1 MVLIAQFVTSLEPG
15 RAKWM
20 LICYEKFTIQNEV
33 KMRKYSNRTRT
44 RAMGMS
50 CIKDTEGCD
59 DQYELYYLVGTTGC
73 AGIENFRDSMGV
85 VTIHAM
91 GGYTMDLTVS
101 PHDIEVP
108 LEKHAEYDGKGGTRW
123 DGWAGPGVSFVVR
136 GDGELCVLANTFE
149 KIARELKRQLRTRT
163 APENSSYLEFH
174 HIIKKRPKIETKPKP
189 IERPPVDP
197 VSPDEN
203 EPEELDET
211 QWEIIKKVETAHAL
225 SFCKLA
231 NQNEV
236 ENGQLDRN
244 VCDGECQ
251 HAERIPTATEGEPG
265 A

>member
-1 MVLIAQFVTSLEPG
+1 
-15 RAKWM
+15 
-20 LICYEKFTIQNEV
+20 
-33 KMRKYSNRTRT
+33 MRRYRNRIHT

-50 CIKDTEGCD
+50 CIKDSEGFG

-73 AGIENFRDSMGV
+73 AGVENFRDSKGV

-91 GGYTMDLTVS
+91 GGYMMDIVVS
-101 PHDIEVP
+101 PPDIEVP
-108 LEKHAEYDGKGGTRW
+108 LEKHAEYDGKGGTRCS
-123 DGWAGPGVSFVVR
+123 GWAGPGVSFIVH
-136 GDGELCVLANTFE
+136 GDGDLCVLANTFE

-163 APENSSYLEFH
+163 APENRFYLGLH
-174 HIIKKRPKIETKPKP
+174 DIIKKMPENETKPKP
-189 IERPPVDP
+189 IERPPIDP
-197 VSPDEN
+197 VSPDEA
-203 EPEELDET
+203 EPEEFDAT

-244 VCDGECQ
+244 VCDCERQ
-251 HAERIPTATEGEPG
+251 HAERIPTDAEGEPG